1 MNHPKRFPKD
11 NNTYGIDKQFLI
23 GPAFLVSPVIEELK
37 EDVDAYFP
45 KNNWFRY
52 YDGYLETNEGQE
64 TIKLNAQLD
73 FIPLHIRGGYIMPTQ
88 KSANTTHYA
97 RQNEFGLI
105 VAPNNDN
112 EAYGDLF
119 YDDGQTQDFDAN
131 HFFATFALR
140 DNKLKMNIE
149 HNSYSEMSKLTLDK
163 IRIFTK
169 PNKNLKFV
177 ANKQIV
183 LTSSQV
189 RFNQNEIILTGL
201 RLPMY
206 EGFEIEWTTDINSVL
221 DIGNHQ
227 QSSTIIECPVNG
239 VNKESCLQKG
249 CVYNENVEGTPAC
262 FIPKEKGG
270 YFIENF
276 DSTGTY
282 TLTKSDSF
290 SLFGDDISELKIKV
304 SHGAIGNDNK
314 FKLTNIK
321 VKLIQI

>member
-1 MNHPKRFPKD
+1 M
-11 NNTYGIDKQFLI
+11 
-23 GPAFLVSPVIEELK
+23 
-37 EDVDAYFP
+37 
-45 KNNWFRY
+45 
-52 YDGYLETNEGQE
+52 ETSEGQE

-73 FIPLHIRGGYIMPTQ
+73 FIPLHIRGGYILPTQ
-88 KSANTTHYA
+88 KPANTTHHA

-105 VAPNNDN
+105 VAPDNEN

-149 HNSYSEMSKLTLDK
+149 HSTYPEISKLTLDK

-169 PNKNLKFV
+169 SNKNLKFV
-177 ANKQIV
+177 LNKQIV
-183 LTSSQV
+183 LSSSHV
-189 RFNQNEIILTGL
+189 SFNQNEIILTDL

-206 EGFEIEWTTDINSVL
+206 EGFEIEWTTDIRSVL
-221 DIGNHQ
+221 DISNNQ

-239 VNKESCLQKG
+239 VTKESCLQKG
-249 CVYNENVEGTPAC
+249 CEYNQNIEGTPTC

-270 YFIENF
+270 YILESS

-290 SLFGDDISELKIKV
+290 SLFGDDISELKILV

-321 VKLIQI
+321 VK